1 MSGHKVYSER
11 TSLRT
16 IIISLITF
24 IIGLTFLLISNTQFL
39 QAYPLVQPVVRD
51 VGSLLVSTVAIAIL
65 WELVAK
71 RAFLS
76 ELMAQIKIKEEIKEA
91 GLTRIFAEPR
101 QVNWDEMFDKV
112 KNLDIF
118 FMYGRTWRSINGLN
132 LEKLA
137 SLPDA
142 KIRVILPDPTNQKLM
157 EELSSRIHVEPEE
170 LKKRIKEATAY
181 FKTLK
186 DSFRKK
192 DFSLWYS
199 TESLLYSCYRFDNIF
214 VLTIYHHGAIKYK
227 KVPTFV
233 VEEGKYIYDFLKQEF
248 ESLIEEEN
256 KTSRKVF

>member
-1 MSGHKVYSER
+1 MPGHKVYSES

-16 IIISLITF
+16 IIVSLITF
-24 IIGLTFLLISNTQFL
+24 IIGLTFLLISNIQFL
-39 QAYPLVQPVVRD
+39 QAYPLVQSVVRD

-76 ELMAQIKIKEEIKEA
+76 ELMAQIKIAEEVKEA
-91 GLTRIFAEPR
+91 GLIRIFSEPR
-101 QVNWDEMFDKV
+101 QVNWNEMFESV
-112 KNLDIF
+112 KDLDIF

-132 LEKLA
+132 LEKMA
-137 SLPDA
+137 SLPNT

-157 EELSSRIHVEPEE
+157 EEWSGRIYKEPEE
-170 LKKRIKEATAY
+170 LKKRIEEATDY

-186 DSFRKK
+186 DLFNKK

-199 TESLLYSCYRFDNIF
+199 TESPLYSCYRFDNTF
-214 VLTIYHHGAIKYK
+214 VLTIYHHGSIKYK

-233 VEEGKYIYDFLKQEF
+233 VEEGKYIYNFLKQEF
-248 ESLIEEEN
+248 ESLIVEEN
-256 KTSRKVF
+256 KTATKIF